1 MIPTLFPEE
10 WEIKIGGGEAVSL
23 ALTELVTKSQII
35 SIFSS
40 FIAVWL
46 LVLLTF
52 KSPKL
57 ATISLI
63 PCLFALASVF
73 MTMAIFSIK
82 LDIITSLLAA
92 LCIGVGIDYAIHL
105 LAAFGREDHD
115 LPYILHTTGKAILA
129 NAASVALGFAGLLF
143 SRFTPIVNLGLLF
156 CIAMMAASL
165 SALLVLPAMRIHY
178 PKLIEPRRKTK

>member
-1 MIPTLFPEE
+1 M
-10 WEIKIGGGEAVSL
+10 SL

-52 KSPKL
+52 RSPKL
-57 ATISLI
+57 ATLSLI
-63 PCLFALASVF
+63 PCLFALAAVF
-73 MTMAIFSIK
+73 LTMAIFSIK

-92 LCIGVGIDYAIHL
+92 LCIGVGVDYAIHL
-105 LAAFGREDHD
+105 LAAFGREDKD
-115 LPYILHTTGKAILA
+115 MPYILHTTGKAILA

-143 SRFTPIVNLGLLF
+143 SRFTPIANLGLLF
-156 CIAMMAASL
+156 CIAMVAASF
-165 SALLVLPAMRIHY
+165 SALTVLPALKIHY
-178 PKLIEPRRKTK
+178 PALIQPRRKKS